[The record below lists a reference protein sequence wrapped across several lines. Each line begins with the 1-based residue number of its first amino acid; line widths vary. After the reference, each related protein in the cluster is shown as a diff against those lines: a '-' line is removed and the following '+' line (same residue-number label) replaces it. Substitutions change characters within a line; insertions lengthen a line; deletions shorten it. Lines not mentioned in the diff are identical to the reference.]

1 MQVPTRH
8 GFVGRPKLV
17 ERYER
22 TSSIRPAGVLATAC
36 TQWGPCATREV
47 PAVIAVWINWQL
59 ARDRPG
65 RLGWRR
71 GSQYRRSRV
80 TPVEGRGL
88 VVAKLNRTMIGWAN
102 YFCLGPVSNAYSA
115 VENHACKRLR

>member
-1 MQVPTRH
+1 MQEPTRP

-22 TSSIRPAGVLATAC
+22 TSSIEPAGVLATAC
-36 TQWGPCATREV
+36 RQRGPYATREV

-59 ARDRPG
+59 V
-65 RLGWRR
+65 
-71 GSQYRRSRV
+71 V

-88 VVAKLNRTMIGWAN
+88 
-102 YFCLGPVSNAYSA
+102 S
-115 VENHACKRLR
+115 

>member
-1 MQVPTRH
+1 M
-8 GFVGRPKLV
+8 

-36 TQWGPCATREV
+36 RQSGPDATREV

-59 ARDRPG
+59 VRDRLG
-65 RLGWRR
+65 RFGMAEGLVVPMKP
-71 GSQYRRSRV
+71 V

-88 VVAKLNRTMIGWAN
+88 
-102 YFCLGPVSNAYSA
+102 S
-115 VENHACKRLR
+115 